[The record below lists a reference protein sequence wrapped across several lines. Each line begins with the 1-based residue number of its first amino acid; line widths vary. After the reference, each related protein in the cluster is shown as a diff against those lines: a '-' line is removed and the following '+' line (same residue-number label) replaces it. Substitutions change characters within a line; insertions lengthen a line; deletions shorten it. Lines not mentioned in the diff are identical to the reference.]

1 MEAALIEVEEGHDVG
16 VFLKENERELF
27 VNPLSVCLAEEKVVE
42 KVDGGSFPLKEGR
55 GCGVVWQIF
64 VIVWECPLKDLK
76 VRF

>member
-1 MEAALIEVEEGHDVG
+1 MIEVEEGHDVG

-55 GCGVVWQIF
+55 GCGVVEVQLCGKF
-64 VIVWECPLKDLK
+64 LSL
-76 VRF
+76 FGNAH